1 MLSIAPIN
9 NSAYYSELAA
19 EDYYNNDKEPAGKWA
34 GKGADALG
42 LFGNISKAD
51 FAKVISGHA
60 LDGKALTQTAGKD
73 SYRAGQ
79 DLCFSVPKSV
89 TLARR
94 LASPELGEKIHQA
107 ELSAVAKALE
117 FVESVAQTRTS
128 PKDYQ
133 NIAGAAFAIYEHST
147 ARAADGQP
155 PDPQDHY
162 HCLMMAPAV
171 CADGKTRAIDFR
183 SVYQEKMT
191 AGALFRAELASELR
205 HLGFG
210 IERDGFSFK
219 IAGIA
224 PAMEKHFSKRGE
236 QVKAASPD
244 NATAAQKSTA
254 AKNSRTAKGELDR
267 AGLSEFW
274 KKVAAEKFGVNEK
287 TIEGLTK
294 ANMQLGGRSNDSI
307 LRGLTKRK
315 HYLTERVL
323 RKAAAQDCILSGR
336 DFKERFDSLKS
347 SKGLSKAN
355 TKQFTYAPPPKV
367 FTLRTSAPTKQPLQ
381 AVQSAGG
388 KQGQAPAGGGA
399 SASMNAGGTPFE
411 RALSH
416 EKDIE
421 LTIKALNPKDPDF
434 VAKLAKLSL
443 ALQHAGEDVV
453 KAQTEATKA
462 MLRSNGVDIE
472 M

>member
-1 MLSIAPIN
+1 MLSIAPLN

-19 EDYYNNDKEPAGKWA
+19 EDYYNNNKEPAGKWA
-34 GKGADALG
+34 GKGAAALG
-42 LFGNISKAD
+42 LSGNVKKAE
-51 FAKVISGHA
+51 FARIVSGHD
-60 LDGKALTQTAGKD
+60 LDGKALTQTAGKET
-73 SYRAGQ
+73 YRAGQ

-94 LASPELGEKIHQA
+94 LASPELAAKIHQA
-107 ELSAVAKALE
+107 ELNAVSKALE

-133 NIAGAAFAIYEHST
+133 NIAGATFAIYEHST

-162 HCLMMAPAV
+162 HCLMMAPAL
-171 CADGKTRAIDFR
+171 CTDGKTRAIDFR
-183 SVYQEKMT
+183 SIYQEKMT

-210 IERDGFSFK
+210 IEKDGFSFK
-219 IAGIA
+219 VAGIA

-236 QVKAASPD
+236 QVKAATPE
-244 NATAAQKSTA
+244 NATAAQKSIA
-254 AKNSRTAKGELDR
+254 AKKSRTAKGELDR
-267 AGLSEFW
+267 AGLSAFW
-274 KKVAAEKFGVNEK
+274 KKEAAEKFGVNEK
-287 TIEGLTK
+287 TIDGLRK
-294 ANMQLGGRSNDSI
+294 GNMELGGRSNDSI

-315 HYLTERVL
+315 PYLNERDL

-336 DFKERFDSLKS
+336 DFKERLQSLKS
-347 SKGLSKAN
+347 SKGLTKAN
-355 TKQFTYAPPPKV
+355 DKQMTYTPHPKV
-367 FTLRTSAPTKQPLQ
+367 FTLRTSAPKTQLSGVK
-381 AVQSAGG
+381 SAGD
-388 KQGQAPAGGGA
+388 KQGQASAGGGA
-399 SASMNAGGTPFE
+399 MASMGGGGTAFE
-411 RALSH
+411 KALSH

-421 LTIKALNPKDPDF
+421 LSIKALNPKDPNF
-434 VAKLAKLSL
+434 GAKLAKLSV

-453 KAQTEATKA
+453 KAQVAATKK
-462 MLRSNGVDIE
+462 LVKESGGLE